1 MGRKQN
7 EWVFLKA
14 KISSSTL
21 IRTQSPG
28 WEKATREFHVESE
41 PSEGEGTSKGCIR
54 FILCILSF

>member
-1 MGRKQN
+1 MGGKQN

-28 WEKATREFHVESE
+28 WEKATREFHIESE
-41 PSEGEGTSKGCIR
+41 PSEGVVVISSDTIIE
-54 FILCILSF
+54 ILES